1 MRNRKLIARALPPLA
16 AALAAILLTRCGDSQ
31 IEANKQLVQQQQTQI
46 EQMQQ
51 QIEALKAG
59 QAAGYTPGVASNS
72 TGCDKG
78 VETTATQRGGE
89 RFAAGDFGKALG
101 YYQDALTAC
110 PTDERAELN
119 VARAYEAL
127 GDNASAVK
135 HYRKVANANTVT
147 VSNAQT
153 QAQDALVRLQA
164 SRLP

>member
-1 MRNRKLIARALPPLA
+1 MLA
-16 AALAAILLTRCGDSQ
+16 ASAAAILLTRCGDSQ
-31 IEANKQLVQQQQTQI
+31 TEANKQLVEQQQTQI

-51 QIEALKAG
+51 QIEALKNG
-59 QAAGYTPGVASNS
+59 QSAGYTPGIASNS
-72 TGCDKG
+72 NGCDKG

-110 PTDERAELN
+110 PTDERAEMN

-127 GDNASAVK
+127 GDNNSAAK
-135 HYRKVANANTVT
+135 HYRKVANANS
-147 VSNAQT
+147 VSASDEQT
-153 QAQDALVRLQA
+153 QAQNALVRLQA